1 MTLTYGQE
9 LKVIVSGYYT
19 GGYILNMVQIRVE
32 FVISMWSARMH
43 DGVTAGLNLYHHLGL
58 CGFVRMSVDGHALLW
73 KIRVKKKAVYPIEGG
88 RRYICPCPEMR
99 VYPRKRP

>member
-1 MTLTYGQE
+1 MKIEFIMTLTYGQE

-32 FVISMWSARMH
+32 FVISMRSVRMMH

-58 CGFVRMSVDGHALLW
+58 CDFTERGDDRFVRRGYWYACGKSV
-73 KIRVKKKAVYPIEGG
+73 
-88 RRYICPCPEMR
+88 
-99 VYPRKRP
+99 